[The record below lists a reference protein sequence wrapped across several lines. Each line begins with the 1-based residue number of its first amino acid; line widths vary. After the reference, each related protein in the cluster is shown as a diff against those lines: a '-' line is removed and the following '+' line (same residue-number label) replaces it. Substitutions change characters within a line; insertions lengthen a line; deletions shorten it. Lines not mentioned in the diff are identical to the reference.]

1 MSQSLRFVLDS
12 MNEQQLDDFLLALA
26 DAFDGSK
33 PYNEADAVH
42 LARRILG

>member
-12 MNEQQLDDFLLALA
+12 MNEQQLGDFLLALA
-26 DAFDGSK
+26 DAFYGSK
-33 PYNEADAVH
+33 PYNKADAVQ